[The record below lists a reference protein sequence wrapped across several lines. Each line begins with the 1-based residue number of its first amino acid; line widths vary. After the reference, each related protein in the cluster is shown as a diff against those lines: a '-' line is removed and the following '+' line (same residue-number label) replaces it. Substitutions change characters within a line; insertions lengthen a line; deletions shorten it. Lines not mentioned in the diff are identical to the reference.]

1 MTALFEQQYDR
12 LARWDRWANR
22 LVLDVLHTAAGD
34 PANALAAF
42 QHALETEVSWLRRI
56 EAAGDPN
63 PPLWAEASLAQCEAY
78 ASEADERLAR
88 VAAGL
93 DTARLAGTF
102 SYANS
107 RGDEFTDVVADGLL
121 HMFMHSM
128 QYRGE
133 AAAFLNA
140 AGHHVPDFDLIFWQR
155 RGEPA

>member
-1 MTALFEQQYDR
+1 MTELFEQQYDR

-22 LVLDVLHTAAGD
+22 LVLDVLRTSAGEPSD
-34 PANALAAF
+34 ALAAM
-42 QHALETEVSWLRRI
+42 QHTLETEVTWLRRI

-63 PPLWAEASLAQCEAY
+63 PPLWTEPSLAQCEAY
-78 ASEADERLAR
+78 AREAEERLAR
-88 VAAGL
+88 VAADL
-93 DTARLAGTF
+93 DTARLGGTL

-107 RGDEFTDVVADGLL
+107 RGDEFTNVVADALL

-140 AGHHVPDFDLIFWQR
+140 AGRRVPDFDLIFWQR